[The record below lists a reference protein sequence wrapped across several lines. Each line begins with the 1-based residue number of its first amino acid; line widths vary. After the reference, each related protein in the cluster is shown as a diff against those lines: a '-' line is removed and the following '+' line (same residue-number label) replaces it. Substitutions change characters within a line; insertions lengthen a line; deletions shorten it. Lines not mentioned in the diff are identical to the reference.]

1 MHESI
6 HIYPCNSKIGI
17 ILFLRG
23 GARKG
28 LTRVLEEWHFRMEE
42 NDHSNR
48 DAEQLDSGDESNPAI
63 LPLLQAPANLLPH
76 RITNFFIDNILRPDF
91 GRRKERTLNCESSV
105 RASRVNRSLGCR
117 LSRQVEGIIAEE
129 GTSNPNSING
139 SKKANVEEATLKSR
153 EKNSDQCQSSDSDSS
168 QTNSSPSSQPLLWPA
183 WVYCTRYSDR
193 PSSGPRSRKP
203 KKKISSKEDKRPRT
217 AFTAE
222 QLQRLK
228 GEFQTN
234 RYLTEQRR
242 QSLAQELGLNE
253 SQIKIWF
260 QNKRAKIKKANGGKN
275 ALAVHLMAQGLYNH
289 STSAKDDKSDSD

>member
-1 MHESI
+1 
-6 HIYPCNSKIGI
+6 
-17 ILFLRG
+17 
-23 GARKG
+23 
-28 LTRVLEEWHFRMEE
+28 MEE

-48 DAEQLDSGDESNPAI
+48 DAERQDSGDESDRAI
-63 LPLLQAPANLLPH
+63 LPLLQAPVNLLPH

-91 GRRKERTLNCESSV
+91 GRRKEGALNRESSI
-105 RASRVNRSLGCR
+105 RRGRENHSSGFRLGH
-117 LSRQVEGIIAEE
+117 VEGTVAEE
-129 GTSNPNSING
+129 GTSNPSSING
-139 SKKANVEEATLKSR
+139 AKKVNIAEEESLKPR
-153 EKNSDQCQSSDSDSS
+153 EESGNQCISSDSDSS

-203 KKKISSKEDKRPRT
+203 KTKTPSKEDKRPRT

-228 GEFQTN
+228 TEFQNN

-260 QNKRAKIKKANGGKN
+260 QNKRAKIKKATGGKN
-275 ALAVHLMAQGLYNH
+275 SLALQLMAQGLYNH
-289 STSAKDDKSDSD
+289 ATSAKDDKSDSD